1 MDARRLVKVFL
12 SCMLLAAAL
21 AAVSSTSGADA
32 TVSINSGGS
41 ASGSFTADQYFSG
54 GSTYTNTETDRHLA
68 DHDQRAPGRGLQD
81 RALRRDDLH
90 DPQPDRG

>member
-1 MDARRLVKVFL
+1 MSQRRLVKVLL
-12 SCMLLAAAL
+12 SCAVLVALLAVVSPAWAAD
-21 AAVSSTSGADA
+21 STI
-32 TVSINSGGS
+32 SINAGGS

-54 GSTYTNTETDRHLA
+54 GTTYTNTNTVDELA
-68 DHDQRAPGRGLQD
+68 DHEQRAPGRDLQL